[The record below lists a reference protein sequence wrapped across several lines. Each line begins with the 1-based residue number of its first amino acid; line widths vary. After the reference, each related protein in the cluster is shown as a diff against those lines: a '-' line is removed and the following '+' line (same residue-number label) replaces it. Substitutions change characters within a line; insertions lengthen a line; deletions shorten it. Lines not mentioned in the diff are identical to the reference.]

1 MSSILESI
9 KKIFSS
15 EHRGPVV
22 GIDIGSSSIKIVEVK
37 KTDDKAVLQ
46 NYGEIALGPR
56 AGVASGQATNLS
68 PERIA
73 EALRDLLRE
82 MGISVHHVSFAIPFS
97 SSLLSVV
104 EFPDVGRKQLDTM
117 VPLEA
122 RRYIPVPLADVL
134 LDWWVIPK
142 KKKEVVPKTV
152 ADSGMPSL
160 GKVEVILVAIHKE
173 VMRKYEVIKKELG
186 LTNTP
191 SHFEIEI
198 FSALRS
204 VAGSDPVPLM
214 TIDIGAASTK
224 LVIVDEGM
232 VRGSHV
238 VSMGGQDITFAA
250 SKSLGISFDEAEQ
263 MKCRAGMEGE
273 EEGRDIAMAADLVVS
288 NIMNEAVRFVNN
300 YENKHG
306 IKLSKIIFFGGG
318 SRLKGME
325 KLVTQSFQGKEV
337 SFGDPFARISTPA
350 FLAPTLKEIGRDF
363 SVAIGAA
370 MRGVG
375 E

>member
-9 KKIFSS
+9 KKIFSN

-22 GIDIGSSSIKIVEVK
+22 GIDIGSSSIKIVEIEK
-37 KTDDKAVLQ
+37 INDKAVLR

-56 AGVASGQATNLS
+56 AGVSLGQATNLS

-73 EALRDLLRE
+73 ETLRDILRE
-82 MGISVHHVSFAIPFS
+82 TGISAHHVSFAIPFS

-104 EFPDVGRKQLDTM
+104 EFPDVGKRQLDTM

-142 KKKEVVPKTV
+142 RKKEVRPKTV
-152 ADSGMPSL
+152 ADAGMPSL
-160 GKVEVILVAIHKE
+160 PKVEVILVAIHKE
-173 VMRKYEVIKKELG
+173 VMRKYEVIKKELN
-186 LTNTP
+186 LTDTP

-198 FSALRS
+198 FSTLRS
-204 VAGSDPVPLM
+204 VAGSDLASLM
-214 TIDIGAASTK
+214 IIDIGAASTK

-238 VSMGGQDITFAA
+238 VSMGGQDISFAV

-273 EEGRDIAMAADLVVS
+273 EEGRDIATVADLITS
-288 NIMNEAVRFVNN
+288 NIMSEAVRFVNN
-300 YENKHG
+300 YESKHG
-306 IKLSKIIFFGGG
+306 VNLSKIVFVGGG
-318 SRLKGME
+318 SRLKGTE
-325 KLVTQSFQGKEV
+325 KLLAQSFQGKEV
-337 SFGDPFARISTPA
+337 LFGDPFARVSIPA

-363 SVAIGAA
+363 SVAMGAA
-370 MRGVG
+370 MRGLG

>member
-15 EHRGPVV
+15 GHRGSVV
-22 GIDIGSSSIKIVEVK
+22 GIDIGSSSIKIIEIK

-46 NYGEIALGPR
+46 NYGEISLGPR
-56 AGVASGQATNLS
+56 AGVSLGQATNMP

-82 MGISVHHVSFAIPFS
+82 TGIVIHHVSFAIPFS

-104 EFPDVGRKQLDTM
+104 EFPDVGKGQLDTM

-134 LDWWVIPK
+134 LDWWIIPK
-142 KKKEVVPKTV
+142 RKKEVKPKTV
-152 ADSGMPSL
+152 ADSGAPSL

-186 LTNTP
+186 LTDTP

-198 FSALRS
+198 FSTLRS
-204 VAGSDPVPLM
+204 VAGSEISSLM
-214 TIDIGAASTK
+214 IIDIGAASTK
-224 LVIVDEGM
+224 LVIIDEGM

-238 VSMGGQDITFAA
+238 VSMGGQDISFAV
-250 SKSLGISFDEAEQ
+250 SKSLNISFDEAEQ
-263 MKCRAGMEGE
+263 MKCRVGMVGE
-273 EEGRDIAMAADLVVS
+273 EEGRDIATAADLITS
-288 NIMNEAVRFVNN
+288 NIMNEAARFANS
-300 YENKHG
+300 YESKHG
-306 IKLSKIIFFGGG
+306 TILSKIILVGGG
-318 SRLKGME
+318 SRLKGMGKIVE
-325 KLVTQSFQGKEV
+325 QNLQGKEILL
-337 SFGDPFARISTPA
+337 GNPFARVSTPA
-350 FLAPTLKEIGRDF
+350 FLTPTLKEIGQDF

-370 MRGVG
+370 MRGLG